1 MKYRYSQPE
10 KADRSMSEVSIESKI
25 KKLRDRLPA
34 AVEMLTE
41 CRVCPRNCQ
50 VNRRSGET
58 GICGMPAELVIASAN
73 LHHGE
78 EPPISGS
85 GGSGTIFL
93 SGCNLSCVYCQN
105 YPISQFRTGEI
116 YSAAETA
123 AMMIDLQK
131 RGAHN
136 INFVTPS
143 HYVPSLMEALLIAY
157 EGGLRIPLVYNSS
170 GYDSIES
177 LKLLEGI
184 IDIYMPDMR
193 YNDSDHARRFS
204 GAADYPEINRAVIKE
219 MYRQVGTLQI
229 KKGVAARGL
238 LIRHL
243 VLPEN
248 IAGSSEIFEF
258 IAREISP
265 ETYVAV
271 MSQYFPAHK
280 ACNKVGQDK
289 QSPLARRIRPDEYD
303 RVLEAFDRAGLKN
316 GFIQPYPD

>member
-1 MKYRYSQPE
+1 MKYRYSRPE
-10 KADRSMSEVSIESKI
+10 KADQPLAEYSVEAKI
-25 KKLRDRLPA
+25 RKLQERLPA
-34 AVEMLTE
+34 AMELLRQ
-41 CRVCPRNCQ
+41 CRVCPRNCG
-50 VNRRSGET
+50 VSRSTGET
-58 GICGMPAELVIASAN
+58 GICGMPVDLVIASAN

-105 YPISQFRTGEI
+105 YPISQFRVGDI
-116 YSAAETA
+116 YTAAETA
-123 AMMIDLQK
+123 AMMIDLQR

-143 HYVPSLMEALLIAY
+143 HYVPSLMQALLIAY
-157 EGGLRIPLVYNSS
+157 ESGLRIPLVYNSS
-170 GYDSIES
+170 GYDSIET
-177 LKLLEGI
+177 LRLLEGI

-193 YNDSDHARRFS
+193 YNDSEQARRYS
-204 GAADYPEINRAVIKE
+204 GAADYPEINRAAIKE
-219 MYRQVGTLQI
+219 MYRQVGALQI
-229 KKGVAARGL
+229 KNGVAVRGI

-280 ACNKVGQDK
+280 ACLGTGKDRD
-289 QSPLARRIRPDEYD
+289 SPLARRIRPDEYD